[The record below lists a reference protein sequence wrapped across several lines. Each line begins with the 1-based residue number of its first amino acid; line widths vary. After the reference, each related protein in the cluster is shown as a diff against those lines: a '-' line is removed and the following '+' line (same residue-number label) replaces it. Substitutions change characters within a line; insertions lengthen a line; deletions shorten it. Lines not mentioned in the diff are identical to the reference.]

1 MLSIS
6 CLDFGYGSKL
16 LFDGLELN
24 LAAREHVVIVG
35 DSGGGKSTLLSLI
48 ADGGLVSGGAR
59 DSIKLA
65 NGSNSGMVLQ
75 EGALLDHL
83 NVVDNLKL
91 VSRYA
96 KSPPSDLEICQ
107 ILEQLNIDQGLHKA
121 RISQLSGGQV
131 RRVSI
136 ARALIT
142 NPDLV
147 LFDEPDAGLDIVNLS
162 SLATTINV
170 LTVEQGKACMTVSH
184 NPFYI
189 AQVANKVYRLQAGKL
204 CLIADWPEL
213 PAGVDE
219 LKSRQLMLQQ
229 QLSVVKD
236 PLPLMPKPPG
246 AAPKLQRDWPVFSWL
261 TGTVKALTSLMHAP
275 TSIKDELFIAGYGIY
290 LSFITGIVFFA
301 LVGLMLG
308 STTIAVV
315 RMLADHSLTGLVGM
329 LIKPET
335 LINMMGGRY
344 VLYLAPAIGG
354 MLFAARSGSIM
365 SNWLGEMVRGQQ
377 VRALNLLGVPSTEYL
392 SAPSVVALFMSM
404 FATVIWFTF
413 CVWWGGVLAA
423 GQLFDIGD
431 PSIVMSVSLYDL
443 QYSLFWWKALIYSSV
458 VALTVVALGLSAKKT
473 AHQVNIHTT
482 KTIIYS
488 TLSIA
493 LAELVII
500 LS

>member
-6 CLDFGYGSKL
+6 SLDFAYGSKR
-16 LFDGLELN
+16 LFDGLDLN
-24 LAAREHVVIVG
+24 LLAAEHVVIVG
-35 DSGGGKSTLLSLI
+35 DSGGGKSTLLNLI
-48 ADGGLVSGGAR
+48 ADGGPSAIAFDHGLS
-59 DSIKLA
+59 S
-65 NGSNSGMVLQ
+65 SMVLQ

-83 NVVDNLKL
+83 NVIDNLKL
-91 VSRYA
+91 VSRYSR
-96 KSPPSDLEICQ
+96 SPASDSKISQ
-107 ILEQLNIDQGLHKA
+107 ILEQLNIDQGLHSA
-121 RISQLSGGQV
+121 SVSHLSGGQM

-142 NPDLV
+142 DPDIV

-162 SLATTINV
+162 SLADTINV
-170 LTVEQGKACMTVSH
+170 LTIDQGKACMTVSH

-189 AQVANKVYRLQAGKL
+189 AQVANKVYRLQGGKL
-204 CLIADWPEL
+204 ALIADWPEL
-213 PAGVDE
+213 PTDDTE
-219 LKSRQLMLQQ
+219 RQQRQLMLQA

-236 PLPLMPKPPG
+236 PVASVSITPQ
-246 AAPKLQRDWPVFSWL
+246 ADWPVLFWL
-261 TGTVKALTSLMHAP
+261 AGSAKALVSLLHIP
-275 TSIKDELFIAGYGIY
+275 KSLRDELTIAGYGIY
-290 LSFITGIVFFA
+290 LSFISGILFFA

-329 LIKPET
+329 LVKPET
-335 LINMMGGRY
+335 LINLMGGRY

-365 SNWLGEMVRGQQ
+365 SNWLGEMVRGKQ
-377 VRALNLLGVPSTEYL
+377 VRALCLLGVPPSQYL
-392 SAPSVVALFMSM
+392 SAPSVVALFVSM
-404 FATVIWFTF
+404 LATLVWFTF
-413 CVWWGGVLAA
+413 CVWWGGVIAA
-423 GQLFDIGD
+423 GQLFDIAD
-431 PSIVMSVSLYDL
+431 ANAVMSLSQYDV
-443 QYSLFWWKALIYSSV
+443 QQSLFWWKALIYSTL
-458 VALTVVALGLSAKKT
+458 VALTVVALGLSPKKT

-493 LAELVII
+493 FAELAII

>member
-6 CLDFGYGSKL
+6 GLDFGYGSSL

-24 LAAREHVVIVG
+24 LAAGEHVVIVG

-48 ADGGLVSGGAR
+48 ADGGRSA
-59 DSIKLA
+59 IKLA
-65 NGSNSGMVLQ
+65 NSATSGMVLQ

-96 KSPPSDLEICQ
+96 KSPLSDSEISQ
-107 ILEQLNIDQGLHKA
+107 ILAQLNIDKGLHTA

-142 NPDLV
+142 DPDLV

-162 SLATTINV
+162 SLAATINV

-204 CLIADWPEL
+204 VLIADWPEL

-219 LKSRQLMLQQ
+219 LQSRQLMLQQ

-236 PLPLMPKPPG
+236 ALPVASKEPS
-246 AAPKLQRDWPVFSWL
+246 APKKPSAPAKLKRDWPVLSWL
-261 TGTVKALTSLMHAP
+261 TGSAKALASLIHLP
-275 TSIKDELFIAGYGIY
+275 KSVKDELSIAGYGIY

-329 LIKPET
+329 FVKPET
-335 LINMMGGRY
+335 LVNMMGGRY
-344 VLYLAPAIGG
+344 VLYLAPAIGS

-377 VRALNLLGVPSTEYL
+377 VRALNLLGVPSSQYL
-392 SAPSVVALFMSM
+392 SAPSMVALFVSM
-404 FATVIWFTF
+404 FATVVWFTF
-413 CVWWGGVLAA
+413 CVWWGGILAT
-423 GQLFDIGD
+423 GQLFDIPH
-431 PSIVMSVSLYDL
+431 PSAVMSVSQFDL
-443 QYSLFWWKALIYSSV
+443 QHSLFWWKALIYSSV
-458 VALTVVALGLSAKKT
+458 VALTVVALGLSPKKT

-488 TLSIA
+488 TLTIA